1 MSTTALPAEAKK
13 KCSYEHQDWHC
24 PFDAEG
30 GHDLCIFHLPA
41 EQKAPEDFWRHLAN
55 YLLALC
61 RLQDAPV
68 QVQVPSGHPWI
79 VGYEDARLLSY
90 YEQRRPP
97 GGPCFIGFG
106 FPAMDDRHNFQGFAF
121 RDCDSSEAQFS
132 GRADFA
138 DARFEGKVDFS
149 NARFHG
155 KASFARARFSGEAS
169 FLQAVFAARAD
180 FTGTV
185 FAGGALFDEVTFTQT
200 VLFGTSA
207 VNGQVSFQFVK
218 FLGNADFGSGD
229 FAREAVF
236 SNSEF
241 RGQATFAR
249 RRFGGLADFRRTE
262 FHDDAFFGQAWFAN
276 AAHFENTKFLWDA
289 HFRAVHFAGL
299 ADFSMASVAAILD
312 FSQSAIRGTMLF
324 SGIAVGPKS
333 AILLWKL
340 DFEHGGFDLGPDCDS
355 RPQEIQNQTGAAVFS
370 DIKKGTMDC
379 VSFLHTEIMGC
390 SPRVRFVN
398 VDWSRRPKQFI
409 RDAVFVFEPPER
421 WGISVPFERTDEL
434 ADMFSAPLGERG
446 PSNDLVICI
455 RRDVERIAREI
466 RKYFEFYGSY
476 SDAGDYHVTEMEYRR
491 ARAPWFSFQR
501 FLLAGYKRFS
511 LYGESAGRA
520 FAWFLGVWLVSAPL
534 YMYAGFTFGKAG
546 TVRYV
551 LRPDVELAWPV
562 IWRNLADFAHALA
575 YSFVSLI
582 PGYFRLNAT
591 QDWPGYFT
599 PFIVVVEA
607 VFGVGLLTLF
617 LLAIRRRF
625 RR

>member
-1 MSTTALPAEAKK
+1 MSTTASPAEATK
-13 KCSYEHQDWHC
+13 KCSYQGPGWSC
-24 PFDAEG
+24 PFDVEG

-68 QVQVPSGHPWI
+68 QVQVPSGHPRM

-90 YEQRRPP
+90 YGQRRPP
-97 GGPCFIGFG
+97 GGARFIGFR
-106 FPAMDDRHNFQGFAF
+106 FPVMDDNHSFSGFTF
-121 RDCDSSEAQFS
+121 RDLDSSRAQFS

-155 KASFARARFSGEAS
+155 KASFARARFNGEAG

-180 FTGTV
+180 FTGTA
-185 FAGGALFDEVTFTQT
+185 FANGALFDEATFAQT
-200 VLFGTSA
+200 VQFGASA
-207 VNGQVSFQFVK
+207 VGGQACFQSVK
-218 FLGNADFGSGD
+218 FLGNADFTSGG
-229 FAREAVF
+229 FSREALF
-236 SNSEF
+236 SDSAF
-241 RGQATFAR
+241 RGQATFAG
-249 RRFGGLADFRRTE
+249 RRFGGVADFRRTE
-262 FHDDAFFGQAWFAN
+262 FHDDAFFGRAWFAN

-289 HFRAVHFAGL
+289 HFRVAHFAGPI
-299 ADFSMASVAAILD
+299 DFSMANVAAILD
-312 FSQSAIRGTMLF
+312 LSQSAIRSTMLF
-324 SGIAVGPKS
+324 SGIAVGPES

-355 RPQEIQNQTGAAVFS
+355 RPQEIQDQMGAVVFS
-370 DIKKGTMDC
+370 DIKKGTMNC

-398 VDWSRRPKQFI
+398 VDWSRHPKQFI
-409 RDAVFVFEPPER
+409 RDAVFVFEPPEL

-434 ADMFSAPLGERG
+434 ADMFSAPLGEGG
-446 PSNDLVICI
+446 PSDDLVVCV

-466 RKYFEFYGSY
+466 RKYFESYGSY

-491 ARAPWFSFQR
+491 ARAPRFSFYR
-501 FLLAGYKRFS
+501 FLLAGYKWLSQYGEEPDLAARWLLAVILAAAIGYS
-511 LYGESAGRA
+511 LAGVAPGIACLYG
-520 FAWFLGVWLVSAPL
+520 LG
-534 YMYAGFTFGKAG
+534 G
-546 TVRYV
+546 
-551 LRPDVELAWPV
+551 
-562 IWRNLADFAHALA
+562 
-575 YSFVSLI
+575 LI
-582 PGYFRLNAT
+582 PGLVRAT
-591 QDWPGYFT
+591 M
-599 PFIVVVEA
+599 VESPTTWLVA
-607 VFGVGLLTLF
+607 VMVSQSVFGTVVLSLL